1 MNDNSSSFS
10 CFPLFSF
17 SEAMEKQM
25 KYIFYLVAG
34 NTYTTVFLAL
44 YLTLPGNKYI
54 TEGKNSDEE
63 RELDSYSEMLSL
75 WKLEIVKKKIQQCHR
90 SP

>member
-1 MNDNSSSFS
+1 
-10 CFPLFSF
+10 
-17 SEAMEKQM
+17 M

-34 NTYTTVFLAL
+34 NTYTTVLLAL
-44 YLTLPGNKYI
+44 YLTLLGNKYI

-75 WKLEIVKKKIQQCHR
+75 WKLEIVGKKKSSNVTGTLKVNLWLQNTQRTLGSI
-90 SP
+90 

>member
-1 MNDNSSSFS
+1 
-10 CFPLFSF
+10 
-17 SEAMEKQM
+17 M

-75 WKLEIVKKKIQQCHR
+75 WKLEIVKKKNPAMSQEPLRRISGYKIR
-90 SP
+90 KEL

>member
-1 MNDNSSSFS
+1 
-10 CFPLFSF
+10 
-17 SEAMEKQM
+17 M

-34 NTYTTVFLAL
+34 NTYTTVLLAL
-44 YLTLPGNKYI
+44 YLTLLGNKYI

-75 WKLEIVKKKIQQCHR
+75 WKIEM
-90 SP
+90 

>member
-1 MNDNSSSFS
+1 MD
-10 CFPLFSF
+10 
-17 SEAMEKQM
+17 KQM

-34 NTYTTVFLAL
+34 NIYTTVLLAL

-63 RELDSYSEMLSL
+63 RELDWLFWNVILMET
-75 WKLEIVKKKIQQCHR
+75 WNCEKKK
-90 SP
+90 SSNVTGALKANLWL